1 MTTELTPQTRA
12 ARESAEAWAAYLAFR
27 DLGPTRTLAAA
38 YRAHLAQQ
46 NEQSGPNRPEK
57 VLFLPPSVPG
67 SWKRW
72 RAQFDWDG
80 RVHAYDRQT
89 ETAVQAARTT
99 AIQSHA
105 HDWAARRVEQK
116 EADWRLS
123 VALRQKA
130 EQMLGRLDL
139 DAEDA
144 DISVGALTKL
154 VETATKLGRLAAGM
168 ETDRTGT
175 LPVPALPEDLSQL
188 TDEELEELERAHRPV
203 SG

>member
-1 MTTELTPQTRA
+1 MNTDLTPQHRDD
-12 ARESAEAWAAYLAFR
+12 RESDEAWAAYLTFR
-27 DLGPTRTLAAA
+27 DLGPGRTLAAA
-38 YRAHLAQQ
+38 YRAHVAR
-46 NEQSGPNRPEK
+46 QSGGAGLKRPEK
-57 VLFLPPSVPG
+57 GRSEAPTVPG

-72 RAQFDWDG
+72 RVQWDWDG
-80 RVHAYDRQT
+80 RAHAYDEQT
-89 ETAVQAARTT
+89 ETVVQAARTS

-105 HDWAARRVEQK
+105 QDWASRRVEQK

-139 DAEDA
+139 DAPDA

-154 VETATKLGRLAAGM
+154 VETATKLGRLASGM